1 MKKVSLLLALIMSN
15 FLFGQLRNNSF
26 NLDNNSGDLMLR
38 RYSEN
43 DLIWKRALVT
53 TPIELIMNYGGD
65 FSNGILVDGEGLRIN
80 KYIQINQ
87 ASNVN
92 NNSSGIIASSTQGDD
107 FLYDGKYIN
116 HYGFGFHDFKDNS
129 SPANGHNAYVS
140 SYWGIDFFS
149 HGQNRLR
156 INHNGYVGIGTVNP
170 DSKLTVKGDIHC
182 EEVLVDL
189 EVPAD
194 YVFQKYY
201 TGSSSLKEDYT
212 MPTLEEIET
221 FTKEN
226 HHLPNVPSAK
236 KIQEGGLQLKE
247 MTNLLLQK
255 IEELTLYTIE
265 QEKRIKALE
274 AQVQATKK
282 KK

>member
-1 MKKVSLLLALIMSN
+1 MKKIILLILLHPLA
-15 FLFGQLRNNSF
+15 FLAQNSF
-26 NLDNNSGDLMLR
+26 PQNGNVKIKNTNSFLHIEGTGSGNFNGGFLYLTSKSISPGNTHASTLLGNHKSTDGTSTFEIQR
-38 RYSEN
+38 RGLQNEYNGTLAEYK
-43 DLIWKRALVT
+43 DGKGWV
-53 TPIELIMNYGGD
+53 
-65 FSNGILVDGEGLRIN
+65 FSI
-80 KYIQINQ
+80 
-87 ASNVN
+87 ASNKTSGGVFN
-92 NNSSGIIASSTQGDD
+92 AFKINSLG
-107 FLYDGKYIN
+107 N
-116 HYGFGFHDFKDNS
+116 
-129 SPANGHNAYVS
+129 
-140 SYWGIDFFS
+140 
-149 HGQNRLR
+149 
-156 INHNGYVGIGTVNP
+156 VGIGTVNP